1 MGSRSIAFRKFGNF
15 YQVFD
20 DDAIIINYIFNY
32 NIKNYKCGFPI
43 SALEK
48 VSFKLKDLSIN
59 YIVKDDKCNFSYFS
73 DCNNYDL
80 YLFLASNKANN
91 KDLLDE
97 IIKKLDYLSRD
108 DLLDILNVIKGKIN
122 L

>member
-1 MGSRSIAFRKFGNF
+1 MGSRSIVFRKFGNF

-20 DDAIIINYIFNY
+20 DDAYIINYIFNY
-32 NIKNYKCGFPI
+32 NIKNYKCGFPVN
-43 SALEK
+43 ALEK
-48 VSFKLKDLSIN
+48 VLFKLKYLSID
-59 YIVKDDKCNFSYFS
+59 YIVKDDNCNFSFFS
-73 DCNNYDL
+73 GCNNYDL
-80 YLFLASNKANN
+80 YLFLANNKNNN

-97 IIKKLDYLSRD
+97 IINKLDYLSRS

>member
-1 MGSRSIAFRKFGNF
+1 MSSRSIVFRKFGNF
-15 YQVFD
+15 YQLFD
-20 DDAIIINYIFNY
+20 DDAYIINYIFNY

-43 SALEK
+43 NTLEK
-48 VSFKLKDLSIN
+48 VLFKLKYLSID
-59 YIVKDDKCNFSYFS
+59 YIVKDDNCNFSFFS
-73 DCNNYDL
+73 GCNNYDL
-80 YLFLASNKANN
+80 YLFLVNNKNNN

-97 IIKKLDYLSRD
+97 IINKLDYLSRS